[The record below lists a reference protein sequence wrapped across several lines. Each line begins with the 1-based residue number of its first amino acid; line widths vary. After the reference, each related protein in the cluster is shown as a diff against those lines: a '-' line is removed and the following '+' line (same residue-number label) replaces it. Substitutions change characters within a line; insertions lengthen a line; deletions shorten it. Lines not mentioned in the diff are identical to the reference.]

1 MKGNILIVDD
11 IPENL
16 KVLSTMLAKQGYKI
30 RPAINGKIAL
40 QLVRFIPPDLILLDI
55 MMPEMDG
62 YEVCG
67 HLKADEKTRNI
78 PVIFISALSETF
90 DKVKAFSAGGVDYVT
105 KPFQSAEVLARIE
118 THLSLQNLQKS
129 LEKKNKLLEQEIV
142 VRKRAEETAQAAN
155 RAKSTFLSNT
165 SHELRT
171 PLNGILGYAQ
181 ILRREHNLTTTQIDG
196 LNIIYKSGHHL
207 LTLINDILD
216 LARIEAGKLALYP
229 APTNLPNFLDGV
241 VGMMQ
246 MAAQQKALQF
256 IFDVPK
262 DLPIAVETDEKRFRQ
277 VLLNLLGNAV
287 KFTDKG
293 SITLRV
299 LCVDKKWDSIRFEV
313 QDTGVGMTPE
323 QAKKIFQPF
332 EQVGDEKKQREGTG
346 LGLSITHQLVNLMGG
361 DLKVSS
367 VPGKGSTFWFEIH
380 LPVLE
385 ESNLEQQTMKNKQ
398 VMGYQ
403 GERRKILIVDDK
415 LENRQMLLD
424 LLKPLGFDITLA
436 SNGKEGVEQALA
448 IHPNLILMDLVMPVM
463 NGFEAVR
470 AIQKSHA
477 INNVPIIAVSASV
490 FESDLKKSQI
500 VGCQEFLSKPVESNK
515 LFAMMEKY
523 IGVKWL
529 YETAKSITKP
539 METSTGEL
547 IPPPLSELE
556 ILYELTMFGNLER
569 IQEKAQQLEDMG
581 EKYVPFAY
589 KLREHAK
596 NFEDEP
602 ILALLESFM
611 K

>member
-1 MKGNILIVDD
+1 
-11 IPENL
+11 
-16 KVLSTMLAKQGYKI
+16 
-30 RPAINGKIAL
+30 
-40 QLVRFIPPDLILLDI
+40 
-55 MMPEMDG
+55 
-62 YEVCG
+62 
-67 HLKADEKTRNI
+67 
-78 PVIFISALSETF
+78 
-90 DKVKAFSAGGVDYVT
+90 
-105 KPFQSAEVLARIE
+105 VLARIE
-118 THLSLQNLQKS
+118 THLSLQNLQRN

-155 RAKSTFLSNT
+155 RAKSTFLSNM
-165 SHELRT
+165 SHELRK

-181 ILRREHNLTTTQIDG
+181 ILQRERNLTSTQIDG
-196 LNIIYKSGHHL
+196 LNIIQKSGHHL

-216 LARIEAGKLALYP
+216 LAKIEAGKLALYP
-229 APTNLPNFLDGV
+229 TAINLPHFLDGV
-241 VGMMQ
+241 VSIMQ
-246 MAAQQKALQF
+246 MVAQQKALQL

-262 DLPIAVETDEKRFRQ
+262 YLPVAVEADEKRFRQ

-299 LCVDKKWDSIRFEV
+299 LCVDKKWGSIRFEV

-323 QAKKIFQPF
+323 QAQKIFRPF

-367 VPGKGSTFWFEIH
+367 VLGKGSTFSFEIH

-385 ESNLEQQTMKNKQ
+385 ESNLEQQTVENKQ
-398 VMGYQ
+398 ITGYY

-415 LENRQMLLD
+415 VENRQVLLD
-424 LLKPLGFDITLA
+424 LLKPLGFDISLA
-436 SNGKEGVEQALA
+436 TNGKEGVEQALA

-470 AIQKSHA
+470 AIEKNHV

-500 VGCQEFLSKPVESNK
+500 VGCQEFLSKPVDSNK
-515 LFAMMEKY
+515 LFTMMEKY
-523 IGVKWL
+523 MGIKWF
-529 YETAKSITKP
+529 YETAVSITKP
-539 METSTGEL
+539 METSTSEI

-569 IQEKAQQLEDMG
+569 IQEKAKQLENMD
-581 EKYVPFAY
+581 EKYTPFAY

>member
-1 MKGNILIVDD
+1 LKGNILIVDD

-118 THLSLQNLQKS
+118 THLNLQNLQKS

-155 RAKSTFLSNT
+155 RAKSAFLSNT

-581 EKYVPFAY
+581 AKYVPFAY

-596 NFEDEP
+596 KFEDEP

>member
-1 MKGNILIVDD
+1 LKGNILIVDD
-11 IPENL
+11 TPENL
-16 KVLSTMLAKQGYKI
+16 KVLSAMLAKQGYKI

-40 QLVRFIPPDLILLDI
+40 QLARLIPPDLILLDI

-62 YEVCG
+62 YEVCR

-78 PVIFISALSETF
+78 PIIFLSALSETF

-105 KPFQSAEVLARIE
+105 KPFHTAEVLARIE
-118 THLSLQNLQKS
+118 THSSLRDLQKR
-129 LEKKNKLLEQEIV
+129 LEEKNKLLEQEIV
-142 VRKRAEETAQAAN
+142 VRKGAEEAAQAAN
-155 RAKSTFLSNT
+155 RAKSTFLSNM

-181 ILRREHNLTTTQIDG
+181 ILQRERNLTSTQIDG
-196 LNIIYKSGHHL
+196 LNIIQKSGHHL

-216 LARIEAGKLALYP
+216 LAKIEAGKLALYP
-229 APTNLPNFLDGV
+229 TAINLPNFLDGV
-241 VGMMQ
+241 VSIMQ
-246 MAAQQKALQF
+246 MVAQQKALQF

-262 DLPIAVETDEKRFRQ
+262 DLPVAVEADEKRFRQ

-299 LCVDKKWDSIRFEV
+299 LCVDKKWGSIRFEV

-323 QAKKIFQPF
+323 QAQKIFQPF

-346 LGLSITHQLVNLMGG
+346 LGLSITYQLVTLMGG

-385 ESNLEQQTMKNKQ
+385 EANLAQETVENKQ
-398 VMGYQ
+398 VTGYQ
-403 GERRKILIVDDK
+403 GERHKILIVDDQV
-415 LENRQMLLD
+415 ENRQVLLD

-470 AIQKSHA
+470 AIRKIHA
-477 INNVPIIAVSASV
+477 INNLPIIAVSASI
-490 FESDLKKSQI
+490 FERDQRKSQNI
-500 VGCQEFLSKPVESNK
+500 GCQGFLSKPVESNK

-523 IGVKWL
+523 MGVKWF
-529 YETAKSITKP
+529 YETVIPITKP
-539 METSTGEL
+539 LETPMGEL

-569 IQEKAQQLEDMG
+569 IQEKSLQLENMDA
-581 EKYVPFAY
+581 KYVQFAY